1 MWRNELKAE
10 QKKHPEKVEL
20 ESQQW
25 AIKVLM
31 NAMSGYHGMQWAAC
45 GCYPIIAHVT
55 GHGRHWIDE
64 ATRSIKVNNATPIER
79 DTDGVYYVG
88 ETDCSQQVTELI
100 QNLVPEQF
108 DSSVIKVESEKY
120 DAGIFS
126 DEKSYILRKKGG
138 KLIFHG
144 SGLKGRHL
152 PKLCDQALE
161 RVAVAIFEKEN
172 IVDVLN
178 DIGCNMKSWTQSDFI
193 MNAELKKRPGEYSN
207 KNQYGKLVEK
217 CKNANIPVRWGD
229 AISYIKTKDRG
240 YLPIGVTDNFNID
253 YLYYL
258 KRIAT
263 VVERP
268 LRVSHGFTE
277 KGILE
282 LLRGGCSL

>member
-1 MWRNELKAE
+1 M
-10 QKKHPEKVEL
+10 
-20 ESQQW
+20 
-25 AIKVLM
+25 
-31 NAMSGYHGMQWAAC
+31 
-45 GCYPIIAHVT
+45 
-55 GHGRHWIDE
+55 
-64 ATRSIKVNNATPIER
+64 
-79 DTDGVYYVG
+79 
-88 ETDCSQQVTELI
+88 
-100 QNLVPEQF
+100 
-108 DSSVIKVESEKY
+108 
-120 DAGIFS
+120 
-126 DEKSYILRKKGG
+126 
-138 KLIFHG
+138 
-144 SGLKGRHL
+144 

-172 IVDVLN
+172 IVDLLN

-240 YLPIGVTDNFNID
+240 YLPLGVTDNFNID

-258 KRIAT
+258 KRIAA

-277 KGILE
+277 KEILE
-282 LLRGGCSL
+282 LLRGGRVL